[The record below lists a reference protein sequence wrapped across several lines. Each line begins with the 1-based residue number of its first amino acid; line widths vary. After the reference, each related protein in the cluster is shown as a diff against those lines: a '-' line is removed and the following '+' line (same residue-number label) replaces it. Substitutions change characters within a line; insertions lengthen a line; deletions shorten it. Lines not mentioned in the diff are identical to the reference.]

1 MAYGIPRS
9 KQLIR
14 ELGGTVARVGSYR
27 ATPRSGRCYT
37 VQLYRVEVPGVGF
50 VILDQLA
57 LSMLSFNATPE
68 QVHLSLM
75 STAGVAQ

>member
-14 ELGGTVARVGSYR
+14 ELGGTVAKVGSYR

-57 LSMLSFNATPE
+57 LRMLSINTTAE
-68 QVHLSLM
+68 QVRRSLKR
-75 STAGVAQ
+75 SAGVAL

>member
-14 ELGGTVARVGSYR
+14 ELGGTVASAGSHRVM
-27 ATPRSGRCYT
+27 PRSGRGYAL
-37 VQLYRVEVPGVGF
+37 QLYRVEVPGLSF

-57 LSMLSFNATPE
+57 LRMLSVNATPE
-68 QVHLSLM
+68 HVHLSLM
-75 STAGVAQ
+75 RTAGVAQ